1 MNELLTGGGDIQA
14 IIVGALVV
22 FSVFLGAL
30 GIRSSNSRR
39 GAIAS
44 AALAGIPD
52 SADADLRSM
61 EMSQSPSERILM
73 PMVRM
78 LTGIGR
84 VFTPQANLAQWQRDL
99 MMAGLL
105 NQLSVTDFL
114 GIRALVGTVLGIGS
128 FFTLSTTGT
137 TGFSAIL
144 FALVPFM
151 IGLYL
156 PIFWLKSKVTA
167 RQTAIRRAMPD
178 ALDMMSICVDAGLGF
193 EAALQ
198 KVAWQWNNELTEEF
212 RRVITEI
219 RVGVS
224 RVDALRHMVDRT
236 SVPDIASFVAVL
248 VQADQLGI
256 AIKDVLHTQAEQMR
270 IKRRQRA
277 QESAQKAPLKMLFP
291 LVFFIFPS
299 MFAVILGPAVPKL
312 MNAFSR

>member
-1 MNELLTGGGDIQA
+1 MEQLLSVGGNSQA
-14 IIVGALVV
+14 IMVAGLVIFTV
-22 FSVFLGAL
+22 VLVAM
-30 GIRSSNSRR
+30 GIRSSRNSSN
-39 GAIAS
+39 AIAS
-44 AALAGIPD
+44 AALAGGPKN
-52 SADADLRSM
+52 ADVDLRSL
-61 EMSQSPSERILM
+61 EMSQSSSERLLM
-73 PMVRM
+73 PLVRM

-105 NQLSVTDFL
+105 NRISVTDFL
-114 GIRALVGTVLGIGS
+114 GMRALVGTVLGVGS
-128 FFTLSTTGT
+128 FFMFSTNT
-137 TGFSAIL
+137 TGFSALL

-151 IGLYL
+151 IGLYI
-156 PIFWLKSKVTA
+156 PIFWLKGRVSD
-167 RQTAIRRAMPD
+167 RQKQISRAMPD

-198 KVAWQWNNELTEEF
+198 KVAWQWDNELTEEF

-270 IKRRQRA
+270 VKRRQRA

>member
-1 MNELLTGGGDIQA
+1 MSQLLMSGGDTQA
-14 IIVGALVV
+14 MIVAGLVIITIFLV
-22 FSVFLGAL
+22 AL
-30 GIRSSNSRR
+30 GVRSSRNQRN
-39 GAIAS
+39 AIAS
-44 AALAGIPD
+44 AAMAGRPGAQDI
-52 SADADLRSM
+52 DLRSL
-61 EMSQSPSERILM
+61 EMAQPSTERLLM
-73 PMVRM
+73 PIARM
-78 LTGIGR
+78 LTGVGR

-99 MMAGLL
+99 LMAGLI
-105 NQLSVTDFL
+105 NRLSVTDFL
-114 GIRALVGTVLGIGS
+114 GIRALVGTVLGLTS
-128 FFTLSTTGT
+128 FFMFSAGT
-137 TGFSAIL
+137 TGFSALL

-151 IGLYL
+151 VGLYV
-156 PIFWLKSKVTA
+156 PIFWLKGRVTK
-167 RQTAIRRAMPD
+167 RQKAISRALPD

-198 KVAWQWNNELTEEF
+198 KVAWQWDNELTEEF

-236 SVPDIASFVAVL
+236 CVSDMASFVAVL

-270 IKRRQRA
+270 VKRRQRA